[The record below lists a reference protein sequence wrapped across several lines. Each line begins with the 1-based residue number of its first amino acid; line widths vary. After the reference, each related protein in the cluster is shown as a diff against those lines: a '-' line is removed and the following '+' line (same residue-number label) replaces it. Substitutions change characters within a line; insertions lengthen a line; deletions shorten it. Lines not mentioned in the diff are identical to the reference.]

1 MTQKYKIRN
10 ELKNLPFYSEKIK
23 SSKKNNKKFSN
34 IKFLSE
40 LPFFYKK
47 PKELTNKQPS
57 EALPVPPK
65 LSKRPKRLT
74 KHQILQNILPFY
86 DSVGISK
93 RERAFRGYA
102 ETYNVEV
109 TDRIGLSDS
118 LFLAKSSI
126 IDLFKDLLQEKRG
139 FI

>member
-1 MTQKYKIRN
+1 MAQKYKIRN
-10 ELKNLPFYSEKIK
+10 LLKNLPFYSEKIK
-23 SSKKNNKKFSN
+23 ISKKNNKKFSN

-102 ETYNVEV
+102 ETWSYAE
-109 TDRIGLSDS
+109 T
-118 LFLAKSSI
+118 
-126 IDLFKDLLQEKRG
+126 
-139 FI
+139 